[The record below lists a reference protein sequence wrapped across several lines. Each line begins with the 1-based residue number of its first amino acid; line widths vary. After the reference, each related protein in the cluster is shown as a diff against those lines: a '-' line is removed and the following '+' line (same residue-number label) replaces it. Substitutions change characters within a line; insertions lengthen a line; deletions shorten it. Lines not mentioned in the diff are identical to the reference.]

1 MRVRDE
7 VCGMEFEAD
16 EAATKRRLDGHVYYF
31 CSQRCQ
37 RLFTLHPER
46 YVILHAETVQAG
58 HGQD

>member
-1 MRVRDE
+1 
-7 VCGMEFEAD
+7 MEFEAD